1 MKLKHIITLAVLALG
16 TSALVVSAQDNN
28 DGPPGSNGGPGPNGG
43 PAGGPGGPGGGPG
56 RHHRPPPLPLI
67 LSLDANHDGI
77 IDASE
82 IANASV
88 ALKTLDKNG
97 DGQLTI
103 DEYMPPL
110 PKDAPADAPRPPM
123 PLILKALDAN
133 GDGVIDATEIANATV
148 ALKTLDK
155 NGDGQLTRDEYLGK
169 HPGHPPRNGNGP
181 EGDAGGPPPPPE
193 GDFAGGPGGPGDPGF
208 DGPPPG
214 DN

>member
-1 MKLKHIITLAVLALG
+1 MKLKHLIAVTALALG
-16 TSALVVSAQDNN
+16 TSALTVSAQDNN
-28 DGPPGSNGGPGPNGG
+28 DGPPGSNGGPG
-43 PAGGPGGPGGGPG
+43 GPGGGPG
-56 RHHRPPPLPLI
+56 QHHRPPPLPI
-67 LSLDANHDGI
+67 ITVLDANHDGI
-77 IDASE
+77 IDATE

-97 DGQLTI
+97 DGQLTK

-110 PKDAPADAPRPPM
+110 PKDAPADAPRPPL
-123 PLILKALDAN
+123 PLIIKALDAN
-133 GDGVIDATEIANATV
+133 GDGVIDATEIANASV

-169 HPGHPPRNGNGP
+169 RPGHPPRDGNGP
-181 EGDAGGPPPPPE
+181 DGNQAGGPPPPPD
-193 GDFAGGPGGPGDPGF
+193 GDFAGGPGGPGGPGF